1 MDPNSLMEIWIST
14 GNRKELKKVH
24 PFLRDYG
31 VIDVKEIASSLGYET
46 SLELDDHSS
55 FVLNNEIRKRLE
67 AFNSSRRFYRVLFLV
82 EAAREELAHDL
93 LSFSTA
99 SNFKY
104 ESVYL
109 RIDTEFKL
117 ICKSY

>member
-1 MDPNSLMEIWIST
+1 MEIWIAVGS
-14 GNRKELKKVH
+14 RKELKKIH

-31 VIDVKEIASSLGYET
+31 VIDVKEIANSLGYES

-82 EAAREELAHDL
+82 ENVREELAYDL
-93 LSFSTA
+93 LTFSTD
-99 SNFKY
+99 SNLKY
-104 ESVYL
+104 EAVYL
-109 RIDTEFKL
+109 RTDSEFKL